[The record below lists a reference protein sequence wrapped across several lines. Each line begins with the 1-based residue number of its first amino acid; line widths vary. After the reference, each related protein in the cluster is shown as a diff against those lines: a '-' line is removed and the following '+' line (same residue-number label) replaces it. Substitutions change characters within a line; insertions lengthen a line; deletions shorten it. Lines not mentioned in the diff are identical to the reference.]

1 MKKNK
6 KRLIFVLVVLII
18 SFSALLFRL
27 FQLTMVKGDYYRNFS
42 DNKRMKQINLN
53 APRGNIYD
61 RNGNL
66 LAGNKTTYNLN
77 IYKDRIDRMEQKDKN
92 KVINDLI
99 HILER
104 DGVTY
109 LEDYSIGIYE
119 FIYKDE
125 NDYFTNKKTPG
136 DEVVKIIKEEK
147 LLRDIIYSKEAISE
161 QDNYYPI
168 NRVKDYLDLRG
179 KDLPITISNKKGKI
193 KIAYT
198 EGNERDDKSPEDFF
212 IETIEGDESLIYN
225 LLEHPLARKA
235 TYEILE
241 KKKLEKNI
249 VLSDIVF
256 KSDLEHIENKA
267 RLSKIDSRITLDSQ
281 AKDDFVLLV
290 ENQALERLLTRVEI
304 DDEKNF
310 IIPAEKLINLIQS
323 KGEDTN
329 ITYEINEDAK
339 TVNLIYKEKEV
350 TNEKPIDRLIKLAK
364 KNKVV
369 ESFILD
375 KDVIQLAEA
384 SLFDESIYPRIHKD
398 VWKYSFEKD
407 KADLLKSMNLKE
419 ESKIKEVFD
428 KYGENYELQQYS
440 EYEKYSMISIYSRI
454 RNQGF
459 LAYEPI
465 TLARNL
471 SMETLSEIEEKIPKE
486 YGLEIAKQP
495 NRYYPHKNT
504 GSHMI
509 GYLGKI
515 SEEFEV
521 KEYVENK
528 KYNKDDIVGKTGVEE
543 SFEETL
549 KGSNGRRIVYTNV
562 MGQTTDVLEER
573 PSVGGNNLYLSMDLD
588 LQKATEEA
596 LERTIKAIASGN
608 NYSSKYGDLPMTRFP
623 NASSGASVIMDVK
636 TGQILALA
644 SYPDFDPNLFVN
656 GISNSDWK
664 SLRQGDEADIYAPRP
679 LFNIASQSA
688 IAPGSTF
695 KTVTSLAALK
705 NGLDPNTQVT
715 CNGVMHIGDS
725 KFGCWIYNRNGG
737 NHGPLNLYDAL
748 GVSCNFYFYSLGL
761 GENPTSNDQLDT
773 LVTVDDIE
781 EMAGLLKLNQATGI
795 EINIPYESQGYVP
808 NYVSKVNI
816 VKIMLRNY
824 LKENLVKYKIGDEF
838 KTNEQI
844 GQDIEEVVSWVDKGP
859 EMDRQE
865 VLAELKKLGYEGEYP
880 LEGEIT
886 SLSDMVKYTYLNQA
900 TWTKSDSLNMV
911 IGQGQ
916 NAYTP
921 MQIVQLA
928 SIIANEGVLN
938 KPSLVKEIRSY
949 DNNKLVFENEGKSEK
964 LDINKDDFKVVKEGM
979 RRSSAFYAIR
989 NTFPIETAS
998 KTGTAET
1005 GGTNPVTGEDYDNFA
1020 WEMLFAP
1027 YDNPEIAVVSV
1038 VIQGGESAN
1047 LLGLNTDLVHYY
1059 YQYIKKDP
1067 NFIDDKKEE
1076 DTVDNSTEEEY
1087 NQQEEIYE

>member
-1 MKKNK
+1 
-6 KRLIFVLVVLII
+6 
-18 SFSALLFRL
+18 
-27 FQLTMVKGDYYRNFS
+27 MVKGDYYRNFS

-66 LAGNKTTYNLN
+66 LAGNKTIYNLN
-77 IYKDRIDRMEQKDKN
+77 IYKDRIDRMEQEDKN

-104 DGVTY
+104 DGVSY

-119 FIYKDE
+119 YVYGDK
-125 NDYFTNKKTPG
+125 NDYFKAKKSPS
-136 DEVVKIIKEEK
+136 DQVAQIIKDEK
-147 LLRDIIYSKEAISE
+147 LMKDIVYSHEEISPGH
-161 QDNYYPI
+161 DYYPI
-168 NRVKDYLDLRG
+168 NRILDYLELRG
-179 KDLPITISNKKGKI
+179 KDLPIEVKAKNGQVEITYEK
-193 KIAYT
+193 
-198 EGNERDDKSPEDFF
+198 DKEIEDKTAGDYL
-212 IETIEGDESLIYN
+212 IENIEEDESLIYN
-225 LLEHPLARKA
+225 LLEHPLARKSI
-235 TYEILE
+235 YQILE
-241 KKKLEKNI
+241 KKGLKGQVI
-249 VLSDIVF
+249 LSDLIY
-256 KSDLEHIENKA
+256 KSDIEYLENKA
-267 RLSKIDSRITLDSQ
+267 RLSKIDSRVTYDSKAQ
-281 AKDDFVLLV
+281 DDFVVLV
-290 ENQALERLLTRVEI
+290 ENHSLERLLTKVEI
-304 DDEKNF
+304 DDDKNF

-339 TVNLIYKEKEV
+339 TVNIIYKEKEI
-350 TNEKPIDRLIKLAK
+350 TNEKPIDRLIDLARR
-364 KNKVV
+364 NKVL

-384 SLFDESIYPRIHKD
+384 SLFEESIYPRIHKD

-407 KADLLKSMNLKE
+407 KEDLLKSMNLKE
-419 ESKIKEVFD
+419 EDSVEKLLA
-428 KYGENYELQQYS
+428 KYTENYKLEDYS
-440 EYEKYSMISIYSRI
+440 EYERYAMVSIYSRV

-465 TLARNL
+465 TLASNL
-471 SMETLSEIEEKIPKE
+471 TTETLSEIEEKIPKE
-486 YGLEIAKQP
+486 YGLEISKQP
-495 NRYYPHKNT
+495 NRYYPNKNT
-504 GSHMI
+504 GSHI
-509 GYLGKI
+509 LGYLGKI

-549 KGSNGRRIVYTNV
+549 KGSNGRRIVYTDV
-562 MGQTTDVLEER
+562 MGKTTDVIEER

-588 LQKATEEA
+588 LQLATEEA
-596 LERTIKAIASGN
+596 LERTIKSIASGT
-608 NYSSKYGDLPMTRFP
+608 NYKSKYGDMPMTRFP
-623 NASSGASVIMDVK
+623 NASSGASIIMDVK

-664 SLRQGDEADIYAPRP
+664 SLRQGNEEDIYAPRP

-705 NGLDPNTQVT
+705 NGLDPNTRVT

-737 NHGPLNLYDAL
+737 NHGPLDLYDAL

-761 GENPTSNDQLDT
+761 GENPTANDHMDT

-781 EMAGLLKLNQATGI
+781 AMAGLLKLNQATGI
-795 EINIPYESQGYVP
+795 EINIPFESNGYVP
-808 NYVSKVNI
+808 NYTSKLNI
-816 VKIMLRNY
+816 VKVMLRNY
-824 LKENLVKYKIGDEF
+824 LRENLEKYKIGDEF
-838 KTNEQI
+838 KTNEQV
-844 GQDIEEVVSWVDKGP
+844 GQDIEEIVSWVDKGP
-859 EMDRQE
+859 DMDRQE
-865 VLAELKKLGYEGEYP
+865 VIAELKKLGYEGEYP

-921 MQIVQLA
+921 LQILQLT
-928 SIIANEGVLN
+928 SIIANEGILN
-938 KPSLVKEIRSY
+938 KPSLVKEIRNY
-949 DNNKLVFENEGKSEK
+949 DNSKLVFENDVKSEK
-964 LDINKDDFKVVKEGM
+964 LDVNSEDFKVVKEGM
-979 RRSSAFYAIR
+979 RRSSSFYGIR
-989 NTFPIETAS
+989 NTFPIATGA

-1005 GGTNPVTGEDYDNFA
+1005 GGTNPVTGEKYDNFA
-1020 WEMLFAP
+1020 WEMVFAP
-1027 YDNPEIAVVSV
+1027 YDDPEIAVVSV
-1038 VIQGGESAN
+1038 VIEGGESAN
-1047 LLGLNTDLVHYY
+1047 LLGLNTDLIHYY

-1067 NFIDDKKEE
+1067 NFMDEEENDDKTLENQDQE
-1076 DTVDNSTEEEY
+1076 AYNQEEEV
-1087 NQQEEIYE
+1087 NN